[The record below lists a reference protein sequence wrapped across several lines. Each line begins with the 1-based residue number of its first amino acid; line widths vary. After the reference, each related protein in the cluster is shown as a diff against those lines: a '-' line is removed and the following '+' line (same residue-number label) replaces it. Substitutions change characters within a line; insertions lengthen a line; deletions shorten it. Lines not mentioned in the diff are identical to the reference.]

1 MALKSRAALL
11 TELQPPQ
18 DSHWMLCFSGMQSQN
33 SGGRSLLAAKPAQII
48 SGNRFAQ
55 LPQQGEWFGYVGYG
69 MRCDGG
75 TFKRHREAPLHLPD
89 FTLFQPQ
96 QIQQWE
102 HKADEAWGEAPPVPV
117 CVDILN
123 SNMLKD
129 DYLRSVEATLEQ
141 IAAGNFYQANI
152 TRKFYGRFEQAP
164 DSFALFKRFCALS
177 PSPYAAYFQCGDTAI
192 LSSSPEGFLEAAAD
206 GTVIAR
212 PIKGSAPADT
222 RTLEDSAKDR
232 AENLMIVDLMRND
245 LSRVCEKDS
254 VVVDALCEVHDFATI
269 RQMISTIRGRRRSD
283 AALNE
288 LLQATFPPGS
298 MTGAPKI
305 AAMHWCDAQEKMERG
320 VYSGALGWLNAD
332 TQSCD
337 LSVVIRTLIIR
348 KDHFEFQVGGGI
360 VADSTPEAEWEES
373 LLKARAICRLL
384 QLPESRLRSL

>member
-1 MALKSRAALL
+1 
-11 TELQPPQ
+11 
-18 DSHWMLCFSGMQSQN
+18 
-33 SGGRSLLAAKPAQII
+33 
-48 SGNRFAQ
+48 
-55 LPQQGEWFGYVGYG
+55 
-69 MRCDGG
+69 
-75 TFKRHREAPLHLPD
+75 
-89 FTLFQPQ
+89 
-96 QIQQWE
+96 
-102 HKADEAWGEAPPVPV
+102 
-117 CVDILN
+117 
-123 SNMLKD
+123 
-129 DYLRSVEATLEQ
+129 
-141 IAAGNFYQANI
+141 
-152 TRKFYGRFEQAP
+152 
-164 DSFALFKRFCALS
+164 
-177 PSPYAAYFQCGDTAI
+177 
-192 LSSSPEGFLEAAAD
+192 
-206 GTVIAR
+206 
-212 PIKGSAPADT
+212 
-222 RTLEDSAKDR
+222 
-232 AENLMIVDLMRND
+232 MIVDLMRND